1 MSRTSEHRGDGPVD
15 DPNGPHDP
23 DRTAWA
29 GHRRGTRDFTRLLAA
44 MFFAGV
50 ATFAQLYA
58 PQAVLPA
65 ISTGLRVAP
74 AEAALLV
81 SAATGGLAVSVLLW
95 SWLADRRGRVRT
107 MMIAIVLAT
116 VIGAAFAFTSYLPLM
131 VLLRFLE
138 GACLGGVA
146 GVAVAYI
153 TEETHAA
160 SMAAA
165 TGLYISG
172 TSLGGLSGR
181 LVSGPVTDLTGSWRA
196 GVGAVIAVSAVAAV
210 LFAVLVP
217 PARRFTPRRTSLL
230 DVSRRAVRHLRRP
243 RMLAVFVQA
252 FCLMGAFV
260 TVYNYLGFRL
270 ERPPFALSPTV
281 TSLLFLSYLAGTW
294 SSQQATRA
302 GVRFGRR
309 TVLLGSGGLML
320 GGLALTWI
328 PSIAVII
335 IGLVV
340 LTAGFFA
347 GHAIAS
353 ALAGIMA
360 TEGRAQAT
368 ALYNFFYYAGSSL
381 MGWGGGY
388 LFAVGGWVAVSVFCG
403 LAVAVA
409 MVAAWAGLRPEAS
422 RSV

>member
-1 MSRTSEHRGDGPVD
+1 
-15 DPNGPHDP
+15 
-23 DRTAWA
+23 
-29 GHRRGTRDFTRLLAA
+29 

-65 ISTGLRVAP
+65 ISTGLRVPP
-74 AEAALLV
+74 AAAALLV

-95 SWLADRRGRVRT
+95 SWLADRAGRVRT
-107 MMIAIVLAT
+107 MLIAIVGAT
-116 VIGAAFAFTSYLPLM
+116 VIGAVVPFTTALPVM
-131 VLLRFLE
+131 VVLRFLE

-181 LVSGPVTDLTGSWRA
+181 LVSGPITDLTGSWRA
-196 GVGAVIAVSAVAAV
+196 GVGAVLGLSVVAAV

-217 PARRFTPRRTSLL
+217 PARRFIPRRTSLAE
-230 DVSRRAVRHLRRP
+230 VTRRAAGHLRSP
-243 RMLAVFVQA
+243 RMLAVFAQA

-270 ERPPFALSPTV
+270 ERPPFDLSPTI

-294 SSQQATRA
+294 SSSRATRA
-302 GVRFGRR
+302 AVHRGRR
-309 TVLLGSGGLML
+309 TVLLGAAGLML
-320 GGLALTWI
+320 TGLALTWL
-328 PSIAVII
+328 PSIAVVIL
-335 IGLVV
+335 GLVV

-353 ALAGIMA
+353 ALAGMMA
-360 TEGRAQAT
+360 SEGRAQAT
-368 ALYNFFYYAGSSL
+368 ALYNFFYYSGSSV
-381 MGWGGGY
+381 MGWAGGY
-388 LFAVGGWVAVSVFCG
+388 LFTVGGWPAVSVFCG
-403 LAVAVA
+403 AAVAAA
-409 MVAAWAGLRPEAS
+409 MLAAWAGLQPDPS

>member
-1 MSRTSEHRGDGPVD
+1 
-15 DPNGPHDP
+15 
-23 DRTAWA
+23 
-29 GHRRGTRDFTRLLAA
+29 
-44 MFFAGV
+44 MFCAGV

-65 ISTGLRVAP
+65 ISAGLSVPP
-74 AEAALLV
+74 AQAALLV
-81 SAATGGLAVSVLLW
+81 SAATGGLAMSVLWW
-95 SWLADRRGRVRT
+95 SWLADRWGRVRT
-107 MMIAIVLAT
+107 MLLAIIVATLA
-116 VIGAAFAFTSYLPLM
+116 GAAFTFVASFPVM
-131 VLLRFLE
+131 VALRFVE
-138 GACLGGVA
+138 GAGLGGVA

-181 LVSGPVTDLTGSWRA
+181 LLSGPLTDLTGSWRV
-196 GVGAVIAVSAVAAV
+196 GVGSVIALSAVAGV

-217 PARRFTPRRTSLL
+217 PPRRFTPRRTSLVQ
-230 DVSRRAVRHLRRP
+230 VSRLALAHLRNPGMRT
-243 RMLAVFVQA
+243 VFVQA

-260 TVYNYLGFRL
+260 TIYNYLGFRL

-294 SSQQATRA
+294 SSSRATRSA
-302 GVRFGRR
+302 VRFGRR
-309 TVLLGSGGLML
+309 TVLLGAGTLML
-320 GGLALTWI
+320 TGLALTWVVDV
-328 PSIAVII
+328 AVII
-335 IGLVV
+335 VGLVV

-360 TEGRAQAT
+360 EEGRAQAT
-368 ALYNFFYYAGSSL
+368 ALYNFFYYAGSSVL
-381 MGWGGGY
+381 GWVGGY
-388 LFAVGGWVAVSVFCG
+388 LFSAGGWTAVSMFC
-403 LAVAVA
+403 AIVVAVA
-409 MVAAWAGLRPEAS
+409 MLVAWSGLRP
-422 RSV
+422 SVARTP

>member
-1 MSRTSEHRGDGPVD
+1 
-15 DPNGPHDP
+15 
-23 DRTAWA
+23 
-29 GHRRGTRDFTRLLAA
+29 

-65 ISTGLRVAP
+65 ISTGLQVAP
-74 AEAALLV
+74 AESALLV

-95 SWLADRRGRVRT
+95 SWLADRSGRVRT
-107 MMIAIVLAT
+107 MMTAIILAT
-116 VIGAAFAFTSYLPLM
+116 VIGAAFAFTSWLPLM
-131 VLLRFLE
+131 VVLRFLE

-153 TEETHAA
+153 TEETHAG

-165 TGLYISG
+165 TGLYVSG

-196 GVGAVIAVSAVAAV
+196 GVGAVIALSVLAAV

-230 DVSRRAVRHLRRP
+230 DVSRRAGAHLRSP
-243 RMLAVFVQA
+243 RMLAVFTQG

-270 ERPPFALSPTV
+270 EAPPFGLSPTI

-294 SSQQATRA
+294 SSQRATRVA
-302 GVRFGRR
+302 VRFGRR

-320 GGLALTWI
+320 AGLALTWI
-328 PSIAVII
+328 PGIVVII
-335 IGLVV
+335 VGLVV
-340 LTAGFFA
+340 LTTGFFA
-347 GHAIAS
+347 GHAIAA
-353 ALAGIMA
+353 ALGGILA

-368 ALYNFFYYAGSSL
+368 ALYNFFYYAGSSV
-381 MGWGGGY
+381 MGWAGGY
-388 LFAVGGWVAVSVFCG
+388 LFAVAGWPAVSAFCA
-403 LAVAVA
+403 LAVALA
-409 MVAAWAGLRPEAS
+409 MVAAWVGLRPAVTP
-422 RSV
+422 SV

>member
-1 MSRTSEHRGDGPVD
+1 MSRTSEHFADGSQ
-15 DPNGPHDP
+15 NGPAP
-23 DRTAWA
+23 WA
-29 GHRRGTRDFTRLLAA
+29 GHRRGTRDFSRLLAA

-65 ISTGLRVAP
+65 ISTGLRVVP

-107 MMIAIVLAT
+107 MTLAIVLAT
-116 VIGAAFAFTSYLPLM
+116 VIGAAFAFTSSLPVM
-131 VLLRFLE
+131 VVLRFLE
-138 GACLGGVA
+138 GGCLGGVA

-196 GVGAVIAVSAVAAV
+196 GVGAVIALSAVAAV

-230 DVSRRAVRHLRRP
+230 DVSRRAVAHLRSP
-243 RMLAVFVQA
+243 RMLAVFAQG

-270 ERPPFALSPTV
+270 ERPPFELSPTI

-294 SSQQATRA
+294 SSQRATRA
-302 GVRFGRR
+302 AVRLGRR
-309 TVLLGSGGLML
+309 TVLVGAGGLML
-320 GGLALTWI
+320 AGLALTWV
-328 PSIAVII
+328 PGIAVII
-335 IGLVV
+335 LGLVV

-353 ALAGIMA
+353 ALGGILA

-368 ALYNFFYYAGSSL
+368 ALYNFFYYGGSSL
-381 MGWGGGY
+381 MGWAGGY
-388 LFAVGGWVAVSVFCG
+388 LFAVGGWPAVSAFCG
-403 LAVAVA
+403 LAVAAA
-409 MVAAWAGLRPEAS
+409 MVAAWVGLRPDPT

>member
-1 MSRTSEHRGDGPVD
+1 MAASAGRT
-15 DPNGPHDP
+15 
-23 DRTAWA
+23 TWA
-29 GHRRGTRDFTRLLAA
+29 GHRRGSRDFTRLLAA

-65 ISTGLRVAP
+65 ISSGLQVAP

-81 SAATGGLAVSVLLW
+81 SAATGGLAVSVLAW

-107 MMIAIVLAT
+107 MLIAIVLAT
-116 VIGAAFAFTSYLPLM
+116 VIGAAVAFTSSLPLM
-131 VLLRFLE
+131 VVLRFLE
-138 GACLGGVA
+138 GGCLGGVA

-181 LVSGPVTDLTGSWRA
+181 LVSGPVTDLTGSWRV

-230 DVSRRAVRHLRRP
+230 DVSRRAVAHLRRP

-270 ERPPFALSPTV
+270 EQAPFALSPTI

-302 GVRFGRR
+302 AVRFGRR

-320 GGLALTWI
+320 GGLALTWV

-335 IGLVV
+335 VGLVV

-360 TEGRAQAT
+360 AEGRAQAT

-388 LFAVGGWVAVSVFCG
+388 LFTIGGWSAVSAFCA
-403 LAVAVA
+403 LAVAAA
-409 MVAAWAGLRPEAS
+409 MIAAWAGLRPDAS
-422 RSV
+422 RCV